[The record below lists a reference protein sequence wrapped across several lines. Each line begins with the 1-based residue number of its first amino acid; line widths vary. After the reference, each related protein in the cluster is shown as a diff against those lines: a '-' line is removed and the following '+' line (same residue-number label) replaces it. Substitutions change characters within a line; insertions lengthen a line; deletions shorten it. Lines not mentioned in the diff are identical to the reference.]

1 MTDKPRYL
9 TKSRF
14 KLACE
19 CATKLYYTGKSAI
32 YPDKSFDDEF
42 LAALAEGGFQVGELA
57 KGLFPDGHD
66 VEELDYQ
73 TSLRKTAELLE
84 RENVIIFE
92 PAFLHD
98 GLFVRVDVLV
108 KKGDRVQLIEVKAKS
123 CSGPSEEQ
131 FLAKKAGTLKSIW
144 RPYLEDVA
152 FQEYVLSQ
160 AHPEWEIHPYLML
173 VDKEVVCPTNGLHQ
187 KFLLSRDESGRAQ
200 CQMTAPLEAS
210 EIQSGL
216 LVAVPV
222 AQSLEIIQSQLRYGP
237 GEARNFD
244 DWIAYLAQK
253 YQADERIWDA
263 PTSGC
268 KGCQFQAR
276 DEDSQAGMR
285 SGFQECWKYAFDLS
299 DAQMDLPT
307 VLEVWNSRQ
316 KNSWLEDGRVHL
328 AQLDESDFAFTPDP
342 GGAME
347 SKERQW
353 IQVEK
358 SQRGDSSFDLRP
370 ALADVMAEWTFP
382 LHFIDF
388 ETMSPAI
395 PMHAGCRPYEVLA
408 FQFSHHVVR
417 ENGSVEHIGEYI
429 EDRVGAFPNID
440 FVRALKR
447 ELDQDDGTIF
457 RYAPHENTVLCR
469 TREQLQRDQT
479 VHPDAAEL
487 IAFIESITQPPGRN
501 PNAWAAGPR
510 NMVDMLELVKRYYY
524 DPRMCGSNS
533 IKQVLPAVLNASEFL
548 QRKYERG
555 IYGVAGGIQSK
566 NFQEQIWV
574 QEQDGQVID
583 PYKLL
588 PTMFEG
594 FSAKDRAELLSREGS
609 IDNGGA
615 AMTAYARMQFT
626 QMGEAERAH
635 LRSLLLKYCELDT
648 LAMVMIYE
656 AWREWL
662 E

>member
-1 MTDKPRYL
+1 MKRYL

-19 CATKLYYTGKSAI
+19 CATKLYYTGKSAV
-32 YPDKSFDDEF
+32 YLDKSFDDEF

-57 KGLFPDGHD
+57 KGLYPDGHD
-66 VEELDYQ
+66 IEDLDYA

-84 RENVIIFE
+84 RENVVIFE

-108 KKGDRVQLIEVKAKS
+108 KTGDRVQLIEVKAKS
-123 CSGPSEEQ
+123 CSGSSESQ
-131 FLAKKAGTLKSIW
+131 FFGKKVGTLKSNW

-152 FQEYVLSQ
+152 FQGFVLSQ
-160 AHPEWEIHPYLML
+160 AHPEWEIEPYLML
-173 VDKEVVCPTNGLHQ
+173 VNKEAVCPTNGLHQ
-187 KFLLSRDESGRAQ
+187 KFLLTRDESGRAQ
-200 CQMTAPLEAS
+200 CQMTAPLETS
-210 EIQSGL
+210 EAQSGL

-222 AQSLEIIQSQLRYGP
+222 AHSLEIIQSQSRYGP

-253 YQADERIWDA
+253 YQADERIWVA
-263 PTSGC
+263 PTSAC
-268 KGCQFQAR
+268 KGCQFQAS
-276 DEDSQAGMR
+276 DEERNAGMK
-285 SGFQECWKYAFDLS
+285 SGFRECWKYAFDLS
-299 DAQMDLPT
+299 EAQMDLPT
-307 VLEVWNSRQ
+307 VLDVWNSRQ
-316 KNSWLEDGRVHL
+316 KNSWLEEGRIHL
-328 AQLDESDFAFTPDP
+328 TQLDESDFAFTPDP
-342 GGAME
+342 SEAIE
-347 SKERQW
+347 RKERQW

-358 SQRGDSSFDLRP
+358 TQHQDSSFDLRP
-370 ALADVMAEWTFP
+370 ALADEMATWRFP

-408 FQFSHHVVR
+408 FQFSHHAVH
-417 ENGSVEHIGEYI
+417 ENGIVEHVGEYI

-447 ELDQDDGTIF
+447 ELDQDEGTIF
-457 RYAPHENTVLCR
+457 RYAPHENTVLCSI
-469 TREQLQRDQT
+469 REQLLRDRSS
-479 VHPDAAEL
+479 HSDSAEL
-487 IAFIESITQPPGRN
+487 IAFIESITQPPGRD
-501 PNAWAAGPR
+501 PNAWAEGPR
-510 NMVDMLELVKRYYY
+510 NMVDMLELVKRFYY
-524 DPRMCGSNS
+524 DPRMGGSNS

-548 QRKYERG
+548 RNKYSNG
-555 IYGVAGGIQSK
+555 IYGVSGGIPSK

-574 QEQDGQVID
+574 QEVAGEIVD

-594 FSAKDRAELLSREGS
+594 FSSKDREELLSREGS

-662 E
+662 GPA